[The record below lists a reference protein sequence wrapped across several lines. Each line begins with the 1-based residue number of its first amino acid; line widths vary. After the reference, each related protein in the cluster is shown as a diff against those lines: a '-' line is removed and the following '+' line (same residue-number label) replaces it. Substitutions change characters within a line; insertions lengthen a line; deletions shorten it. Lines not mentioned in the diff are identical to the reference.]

1 MKSVRSMTKF
11 DPSNPKE
18 FARAILVETLGFREC
33 KPETLDSLV
42 ACGTMLRLGKGE
54 ALVLRGQPF
63 DALCLVVQGSLETR
77 ILSPDGHRHLISF
90 MQPGDVVGIISMLDG
105 LGHINDL
112 IARGANTLVL
122 RMPGSAVRELRQSDA
137 GLGRA
142 FELQLAFRSR
152 LLHERLAAASG
163 MPIEARVARL
173 LIALSS
179 LYGEQRP
186 GGLVLKIKISQED
199 LGDWL
204 GVSRQG
210 INTVLKSLTAKALLR
225 VSYSRLTIV
234 DLEGLRTAALI

>member
-1 MKSVRSMTKF
+1 MTNIN
-11 DPSNPKE
+11 PSKTKE
-18 FARAILVETLGFREC
+18 SARALLAETLGFKEC
-33 KPETLDSLV
+33 LPQTLDSLV
-42 ACGTMLRLGKGE
+42 AAGSMLRLGKGE

-77 ILSPDGHRHLISF
+77 ILNPDGHRHLISF
-90 MQPGDVVGIISMLDG
+90 MQPGDVVGIISVLDG

-112 IARGANTLVL
+112 LARSANTLVL
-122 RMPGSAVRELRQSDA
+122 RMPGPAVRELRLSDP

-142 FELQLAFRSR
+142 FEMQLAFRSR
-152 LLHERLAAASG
+152 LLHERLAADSG
-163 MPIEARVARL
+163 IPIEARVARL

-204 GVSRQG
+204 GVSRQS
-210 INTVLKSLTAKALLR
+210 INAVLQALTAKALLR
-225 VSYSRLTIV
+225 ISYSRFTIADV
-234 DLEGLRTAALI
+234 DGLRAAAQM